1 MDYQEKVTR
10 AALFLKPL
18 LDTPPMVALL
28 TGTGLGETTDIMEVK
43 NRVDYA
49 EIPHFPMST
58 VESHAGVLLVGQWN
72 HCPVLAMQGR
82 FHLYEG
88 YSPLEVAFPVRVMQ
102 QLGVKILI
110 LTNASGGLTAEFQ
123 PGDIMII
130 QDHINLTGENPLVGP
145 NVDEWGERFPDMS
158 EAYDKR
164 LSSLAE
170 KAAKAEGIP
179 VKKGI
184 YAGLK
189 GPSLETPAEVGYL
202 KAIGAQAVGFST
214 VTEVIAGI
222 HAKLRVLGLSVI
234 TNVHNP
240 DHPLPA
246 SVEDIIQTARRTAP
260 HLEKIISAVLGSMD
274 VQSAGS

>member
-1 MDYQEKVTR
+1 MDYQEKVAR

-18 LDTPPMVALL
+18 LDTPPVVALL
-28 TGTGLGETTDIMEVK
+28 TGTGLGETAEMMDVK
-43 NRVDYA
+43 SRVAYA
-49 EIPHFPMST
+49 KIPHFPVST
-58 VESHAGVLLVGQWN
+58 VESHAGVLLAGSWN
-72 HCPVLAMQGR
+72 NRSVLAMQGR

-88 YSPLEVAFPVRVMQ
+88 YSPCEVAFPVRVMQ
-102 QLGVKILI
+102 QLGVQILI
-110 LTNASGGLTAEFQ
+110 LTNASGGLTAEFE

-130 QDHINLTGENPLVGP
+130 QDHINLTGENPLVGA

-158 EAYDKR
+158 AAYDKR

-189 GPSLETPAEVGYL
+189 GPSLETPAEVRYL
-202 KAIGAQAVGFST
+202 KAIGARAVGFST
-214 VTEVIAGI
+214 VTEVIAAV
-222 HAKLRVLGLSVI
+222 HAKIRVLGLSVV

-240 DHPLPA
+240 DHPMPA

-260 HLEKIISAVLGSMD
+260 NLEKIISAVLRSMD